1 MDLEEIGTSAFD
13 AELLKALSKDFYNI
27 GREEGFDAGFT
38 AALCSVMV
46 TAEKSKSL
54 VEAMKYVE
62 DFINGPLA
70 DKEAKT
76 RVDELADL
84 STSLGLGGVLK

>member
-1 MDLEEIGTSAFD
+1 MDLEEIGMSAFD
-13 AELLKALSKDFYNI
+13 AELLKAISKDFYNI

-62 DFINGPLA
+62 DFVNGPLA
-70 DKEAKT
+70 NKEAKT

-84 STSLGLGGVLK
+84 SASLGLGDVLK

>member
-1 MDLEEIGTSAFD
+1 MDLENIGMSAFSV
-13 AELLKALSKDFYNI
+13 ELLKSIAKDAYEK

-38 AALCSVMV
+38 AALCTIASVAKKES
-46 TAEKSKSL
+46 AEDAL
-54 VEAMKYVE
+54 KYAE

-70 DKEAKT
+70 NKEAKT

-84 STSLGLGGVLK
+84 SASLGLGDVLK

>member
-1 MDLEEIGTSAFD
+1 MDLENIGMSAFD

-38 AALCSVMV
+38 AALCTIVSVGKKES
-46 TAEKSKSL
+46 AEDAL
-54 VEAMKYVE
+54 KYAE

-70 DKEAKT
+70 DKDAKAAC
-76 RVDELADL
+76 EKL
-84 STSLGLGGVLK
+84 SGVNLGGKD